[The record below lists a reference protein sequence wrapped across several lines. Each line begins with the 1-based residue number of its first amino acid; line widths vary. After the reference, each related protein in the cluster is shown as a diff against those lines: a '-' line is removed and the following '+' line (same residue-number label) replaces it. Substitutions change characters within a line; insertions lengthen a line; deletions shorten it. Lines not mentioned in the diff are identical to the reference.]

1 MNAALIRARTHLAT
15 FRSASAAFW
24 AARQPRE
31 RKWIGVAVAAAIVG
45 LLYGLL
51 IDPALNGRAA
61 LSASLPAL
69 RQQVTQMQTMATQTA
84 SLHADDAPPDIRK
97 QDIEAALARKGLRA
111 QTLAVADAKVRLQF
125 SRVAYSDVVTWLAD
139 LQHELHLA
147 VTDAAFTPNGD
158 TDSVDATLTL
168 QQLRKEEQQ

>member
-1 MNAALIRARTHLAT
+1 
-15 FRSASAAFW
+15 
-24 AARQPRE
+24 
-31 RKWIGVAVAAAIVG
+31 
-45 LLYGLL
+45 
-51 IDPALNGRAA
+51 
-61 LSASLPAL
+61 
-69 RQQVTQMQTMATQTA
+69 MQTMATQTA